1 MRRTSTRRI
10 VIAGATAGAVL
21 LTGGVAFAFWS
32 STGTTAG
39 AAEVATDARL
49 LTVTQVGTPTGLFPG
64 GSPVDI
70 VANVENPS
78 GSAIQLADVTVT
90 ITDVVDSAGTTIG
103 AGCPVTDFAIAD
115 AAYNGEL
122 IAAGA
127 TTADHTVATIRLK
140 ETGVDQDGCKDADVE
155 LLLTAN

>member
-1 MRRTSTRRI
+1 MRRKPMRRI
-10 VIAGATAGAVL
+10 VIVGATVGAVL

-39 AAEVATDARL
+39 AAEVAEDATL
-49 LTVTQVGTPTGLFPG
+49 LNVTQVGTPTGLFPG
-64 GSPVDI
+64 GTAVDI

-78 GSAIQLADVTVT
+78 GSDILLADVTVT
-90 ITDVVDSAGTTIG
+90 VADVVDSAGTTIG
-103 AGCPVTDFAIAD
+103 AGCPTTDFAIAD
-115 AAYNGEL
+115 AAYAGEL

-140 ETGVDQDGCKDADVE
+140 ETGVPQDACKGASVV
-155 LLLTAN
+155 LSLVAS